1 MAALA
6 SLSVPFGAE
15 STISP
20 VAGLITLYVCPEFE
34 PTDSP
39 AMNILAM
46 ASPYLWVTLNCS
58 IFPITN
64 TVNMQYSAAHGTR
77 VRAFANR
84 QKGSGPAH
92 KHGLDVKGNRRAFGH
107 LTKIPVRPGGG
118 QRKHFSGAFR
128 GGCRRAGTFP
138 PNTPV

>member
-1 MAALA
+1 MAAPA

-46 ASPYLWVTLNCS
+46 ASPSFGFTL
-58 IFPITN
+58 
-64 TVNMQYSAAHGTR
+64 TVAA
-77 VRAFANR
+77 VC
-84 QKGSGPAH
+84 
-92 KHGLDVKGNRRAFGH
+92 DRRDSEN
-107 LTKIPVRPGGG
+107 L
-118 QRKHFSGAFR
+118 
-128 GGCRRAGTFP
+128 
-138 PNTPV
+138 